1 MSTLG
6 EILEQLRDPSEVR
19 QLILQAGDIVTVAG
33 LDKASHD
40 QGVGS
45 SQLALRAVEAFTH
58 RADDEAWAKL
68 IGRIQDAESPAAA
81 CLSEMLRW
89 ATAH

>member
-6 EILEQLRDPSEVR
+6 ELLAQLQDPSKVR
-19 QLILQAGDIVTVAG
+19 QLILQAGDIVTAAG
-33 LDKASHD
+33 LDKASED
-40 QGVGS
+40 QGIDSG
-45 SQLALRAVEAFTH
+45 QLALRAVEAFTH
-58 RADDEAWAKL
+58 RADDEAWVKL